1 MSNAECAVLC
11 WTLHL
16 SAEHR
21 DGLRRFYFTEGEQNL
36 SWAKGAQYPSNTALK
51 IPQDLMRSSKV
62 IIVLADISFT
72 DMSLARLFIYINLS
86 CSSSHPP
93 ARPWQSQSPTRR
105 AAPARASMTERREPQ
120 NRWKSKCRKQWE
132 TTTAPKDLRCFP
144 PSAAPC
150 DPQASQGIKDPG
162 LPGPILCFHGTHAI
176 FWMLQKSACTRQ
188 KACYTVNVNVRMYYT
203 IQTMGCCSDWRKS
216 NIGTSRLRCQ
226 YPDSEIKHWTVEH
239 LSIACL
245 IPWYFVVSL
254 VDFPFQEAKESLR
267 AFTFIHRWLSASSNQ
282 RKHQHKRSHSVDHRL
297 RRLRIVDFCHHAFA
311 LTTASTTHDIDGR
324 SLLSV
329 RFLCFDDP
337 TITISPSNLLVPMH
351 MNHCQSIHVRIEQI
365 SAWPSR
371 L

>member
-1 MSNAECAVLC
+1 MEIQMQKTMGDDNCSKRSPLLPAFR
-11 WTLHL
+11 
-16 SAEHR
+16 SA
-21 DGLRRFYFTEGEQNL
+21 LRSAGISRNQGSGAAWAYSVF
-36 SWAKGAQYPSNTALK
+36 SW
-51 IPQDLMRSSKV
+51 D
-62 IIVLADISFT
+62 
-72 DMSLARLFIYINLS
+72 S
-86 CSSSHPP
+86 C
-93 ARPWQSQSPTRR
+93 
-105 AAPARASMTERREPQ
+105 
-120 NRWKSKCRKQWE
+120 
-132 TTTAPKDLRCFP
+132 D
-144 PSAAPC
+144 
-150 DPQASQGIKDPG
+150 
-162 LPGPILCFHGTHAI
+162 